1 MWPTIGFSSTS
12 APKRNSDAITSI
24 CVDSEDEDDGD
35 QPKPCM
41 FFFLFTS
48 QIKFWFTGATAKKQ
62 HVTFGATSQRKHT
75 ITSDEDAS
83 GEDDVDDSERSTT
96 GT

>member
-1 MWPTIGFSSTS
+1 MEKCNGTNGDKNGTRKENRNTVNTGPTIGFSSTS

-35 QPKPCM
+35 QPKPCT

-48 QIKFWFTGATAKKQ
+48 QIEF
-62 HVTFGATSQRKHT
+62 
-75 ITSDEDAS
+75 
-83 GEDDVDDSERSTT
+83 
-96 GT
+96 